1 MSSPMRRVVGA
12 ASFGTALEWYDFFLY
27 GIAAALVFPRLFF
40 PESDPIVGTL
50 LSFAVYATG
59 FLARPLGGVIAGHFG
74 DRIGRKTT
82 LMVTLLVMGLST
94 FLIGTLPTY
103 DQVGVWAPLLLVA
116 LRVIQGLAT
125 GGEWGGASLLTLE
138 HATSRRAFWGSFIS
152 MAVFI
157 GMVLGNLI
165 FIVLTAV
172 LDDEQLFSWGWRI
185 PFLISILMVAIGLYI
200 RRKVDETPEFEEVKV
215 NAARSRT
222 PILEALKKHPRNIIA
237 IFLMRIGQNTSFYI
251 IAVFCLTYATTTLG
265 IERWVTLT
273 ALLVGSTV
281 AAIACPF
288 WGMLADRIGYVKI
301 MVGSLS
307 ISALIAFPLF
317 AIFDTQIAALII
329 ISFVVAI
336 AGVNAASDAIQPGYF
351 TTMFGTKVRYS
362 GVSIGREAGTIIGG
376 GLAPIIA
383 TALLAQAGHWW
394 AVAAWMVITAV
405 AGLVGVALAR
415 PIIDEPEER
424 DVATQAQTTAKHTA
438 LV

>member
-27 GIAAALVFPRLFF
+27 GTAAALVFPRLFF

-50 LSFAVYATG
+50 LSFAIYATG
-59 FLARPLGGVIAGHFG
+59 FLARPLGGIIAGHFG

-103 DQVGVWAPLLLVA
+103 DQVGVWAPVLLVA

-172 LDDEQLFSWGWRI
+172 LNDAQLFSWGWRI

-200 RRKVDETPEFEEVKV
+200 RRKVDETPEFEDVKV
-215 NAARSRT
+215 HAARSRT
-222 PILEALKKHPRNIIA
+222 PILEALKQHPRNIIA

-273 ALLVGSTV
+273 ALLIGSSA

-288 WGMLADRIGYVKI
+288 WGMLADRIGYRKI
-301 MVGSLS
+301 MVGSLTA
-307 ISALIAFPLF
+307 SALVAFPIF
-317 AIFDTQIAALII
+317 VIFDTQLAALII

-362 GVSIGREAGTIIGG
+362 GLSIGREAGTIIGG

-383 TALLAQAGHWW
+383 TALLAQTGHWW

-405 AGLVGVALAR
+405 AGLVGVALAK
-415 PIIDEPEER
+415 PIADES
-424 DVATQAQTTAKHTA
+424 DVAAPAQTETTAKHSV